1 MIYTFW
7 FHPMATNP
15 QLLSGF
21 FYMFLLF
28 TQLMLAWTPLHLD
41 KRWIVLFES
50 YVAIH
55 AFIVAAWN
63 TNFFGGAE
71 MWPMFF
77 SGFRFMFVLTY
88 LYAAKVNRRIFALV
102 TAIYVAFIAW
112 LYLPA
117 PYGFGRSILN
127 LERLEFL
134 WIPIIL
140 YGLVAL
146 FAVLAYLRI
155 RK

>member
-50 YVAIH
+50 YVAILSLVSESLPRGYQYVFEH
-55 AFIVAAWN
+55 IPGVAVIWV
-63 TNFFGGAE
+63 F
-71 MWPMFF
+71 
-77 SGFRFMFVLTY
+77 
-88 LYAAKVNRRIFALV
+88 
-102 TAIYVAFIAW
+102 
-112 LYLPA
+112 
-117 PYGFGRSILN
+117 
-127 LERLEFL
+127 
-134 WIPIIL
+134 
-140 YGLVAL
+140 
-146 FAVLAYLRI
+146 
-155 RK
+155 